1 MKNLI
6 LSAILSIASVS
17 FSQNQLITIGTIGYD
32 IINTDLILTYDSIDT
47 ELLVDIKEIVEIEST
62 IIVTQTYSIDLVQ
75 NKFSIIENGN
85 YQVFN
90 IYFTRLFTQDN
101 KEFMEI
107 MIYTSDEDFCPYMIN
122 FTDKQLESTCSGVN
136 QKFKTVVLVK

>member
-1 MKNLI
+1 MKNLF
-6 LSAILSIASVS
+6 LFAILSFASFS
-17 FSQNQLITIGTIGYD
+17 FSQNQLITIGTVGYD
-32 IINTDLILTYDSIDT
+32 IINTDLILTYDSVDN

-75 NKFSIIENGN
+75 NKFSIIETG
-85 YQVFN
+85 QVFN

-107 MIYTSDEDFCPYMIN
+107 MIYTSVEDFCPYIIN
-122 FTDKQLESTCSGVN
+122 FTDKQLESTCNGVN